1 MSDALNP
8 PATES
13 SARSAGLPASEL
25 DKTGSPHPTTLP
37 MASSI
42 LVADDDEASR
52 QSLVDVL
59 GDAGYTVTAA
69 ADGIEARDALRD
81 ADFDLVLTDLR
92 MPGIDGLEVLAEVRR
107 LCPQTL
113 VIIITAHASIESAVE
128 ALRQGAH
135 DYMLKP
141 LVYDDVITKVTRLL
155 EQKRL
160 AWELQDLRR
169 QVDAR
174 YDFDNLVGESNA
186 MKQIGE
192 RIQRVAVTTSTVL
205 ISGESGVGKE
215 VVARAIHKQSPRSGA
230 IFLPINCGAIPEQL
244 LETQLFGH
252 IRGAFTG
259 ATQSHDG
266 VFSRARGGTLFLD
279 EISELPMPL
288 QVKLLRAIEEKE
300 ILPVGA
306 NKPRTVDVRII
317 AATNQDLEARCA
329 DGGFRQDLYYRLNV
343 FGITIPPLRSRREDI
358 PLLVDFL
365 VHRHNVEMN
374 RHVRGVNNA
383 AMKLLSTLHWDGN
396 IRELDNAIEHG
407 FIVATGDWITTAD
420 LPARVVGAEELA
432 VTGIDDN
439 LKSAMHSYE
448 GHHIA
453 GILNQ
458 TGGDKREA
466 AEKLGIG
473 LSSLYRKI
481 EELGIE

>member
-1 MSDALNP
+1 
-8 PATES
+8 
-13 SARSAGLPASEL
+13 
-25 DKTGSPHPTTLP
+25 

-59 GDAGYTVTAA
+59 SDAGYTVSAA
-69 ADGIEARDALRD
+69 ADGFEARDALRES
-81 ADFDLVLTDLR
+81 DFDLVLTDLK
-92 MPGIDGLEVLAEVRR
+92 MPGLDGLEVLEQVRS

-113 VIIITAHASIESAVE
+113 VVIITAHASIESAVE

-141 LVYDDVITKVTRLL
+141 LVYDDVITKITRLL

-174 YDFDNLVGESNA
+174 YDFDNLVGESRA

-192 RIQRVAVTTSTVL
+192 RIQRVAATTSTVL

-244 LETQLFGH
+244 LETQMFGH
-252 IRGAFTG
+252 VRGAFTG

-306 NKPRTVDVRII
+306 SKPRTVDVRII
-317 AATNQDLEARCA
+317 AATNRDLEARCA
-329 DGGFRQDLYYRLNV
+329 DGSFRQDLYYRLNV

-374 RHVRGVNNA
+374 RHIKGVDNA
-383 AMKLLSTLHWDGN
+383 AMKLLSTLHWEGN

-407 FIVATGDWITTAD
+407 FIVAAGDWITTAD
-420 LPARVVGAEELA
+420 LPARVVGAKEFPA
-432 VTGIDDN
+432 TGVDDN
-439 LKSAMHSYE
+439 LKSAMRTYE
-448 GHHIA
+448 HHHIA
-453 GILNQ
+453 GVLNQ

-466 AEKLGIG
+466 ADKLGIG